1 MKRTAP
7 RVLIVDDEREIL
19 TLCEAALAPYASVTS
34 LTRGEDA
41 FQAAATLQPD
51 VVVLDLAMPGVD
63 GWHVCRE
70 LRANVHTAR
79 IPVIVLTGHDSD
91 EVTATAIRY
100 GVRAVLTKPC
110 SVDRLVASMLAA
122 VEISQRRRDQDLLER
137 YYELFNERR
146 FVDAQRLVT
155 YDASLPDPAGARE
168 VGFASCLTSMNHWCR
183 AFPDAQLTVL
193 RIDSLDAGYRVDLLV
208 EGTHHGDFEIK
219 PFGWFHASGRK
230 ITLRLHHYVEIH
242 HAQIARSFVSF
253 DPQDLGRQLAER
265 AS

>member
-1 MKRTAP
+1 MPASGTVLVRRGPMKRTAP

-41 FQAAATLQPD
+41 FQAAATIQPD

-70 LRANVHTAR
+70 LRANVHTVR

-122 VEISQRRRDQDLLER
+122 V
-137 YYELFNERR
+137 
-146 FVDAQRLVT
+146 
-155 YDASLPDPAGARE
+155 
-168 VGFASCLTSMNHWCR
+168 
-183 AFPDAQLTVL
+183 
-193 RIDSLDAGYRVDLLV
+193 
-208 EGTHHGDFEIK
+208 GTC
-219 PFGWFHASGRK
+219 
-230 ITLRLHHYVEIH
+230 
-242 HAQIARSFVSF
+242 
-253 DPQDLGRQLAER
+253 
-265 AS
+265 